1 MPDFSFFSNL
11 QDTDL
16 EFEDSFS
23 TLVNYLHFLY
33 PQEPPKTLVIT
44 SAKPMEGKTT
54 VAVNLAIF
62 LAREGKKVLLIDGDL
77 RQPRLHSMFHLEND
91 AGLAEMMKDH
101 VSPADVTHRVEL
113 PSQSS
118 ESSGS
123 LHVMPCGPSP
133 SNLSRLFKAEAFK
146 NSMESLKET
155 FDMVII
161 DSPPILAVDDGLLLS
176 QLADGV
182 ILVLNTGVVKEGEVK
197 KAKGRLE
204 KSSGKILGVILNR
217 FNEKVH
223 GAGLH
228 SYNSYYATSSKSS

>member
-11 QDTDL
+11 QKTDL

-77 RQPRLHSMFHLEND
+77 RQPRLHSMFHLENHT
-91 AGLAEMMKDH
+91 GLAEMMKENIPPSDLIYT
-101 VSPADVTHRVEL
+101 VDL
-113 PSQSS
+113 PSQSE
-118 ESSGS
+118 ESCGTLHVIPSGS
-123 LHVMPCGPSP
+123 S
-133 SNLSRLFKAEAFK
+133 SNSLSRLFKAEAFK
-146 NSMESLKET
+146 NSVNTLKET

-161 DSPPILAVDDGLLLS
+161 DSPPILAVDDGLLLA
-176 QLADGV
+176 QLVDGV
-182 ILVLNTGVVKEGEVK
+182 IMVLNTGVVKEGEAK
-197 KAKGRLE
+197 KAKSRLE
-204 KSSGKILGVILNR
+204 SSSGKILGVILNR

-228 SYNSYYATSSKSS
+228 SYNSYYAGPLK